1 MSQDKLIK
9 KKWPWITVL
18 ALILV
23 LAVAATSLL
32 VIKPWE
38 PDTPVQETEPA
49 DNIFSGLT
57 MEASSEDL
65 YCLEFTS
72 YSGLFY
78 EDGKNEEV
86 ENVAAILVENR
97 SEEFLEKATITYDAS
112 GETAT
117 FVVTALPAG
126 KKCWVLEQ
134 NRMKI
139 TGGVE
144 FEFLDCVS
152 GFRKDTSLNEDLLGI
167 TYEGDVVTVTN
178 KGDEPLYSVCVYY
191 KNIHDDGNYLGG
203 ITYLISIEEIKAGET
218 QNKRAGHFSESSE
231 IVRTSY
237 LTEM

>member
-9 KKWPWITVL
+9 KKWPWIIAFSLV
-18 ALILV
+18 LV
-23 LAVAATSLL
+23 LAVAATA
-32 VIKPWE
+32 VFIVKPWE
-38 PDTPVQETEPA
+38 PDAPEPDIEPT

-72 YSGLFY
+72 YSGVFY

-97 SEEFLEKATITYDAS
+97 SEDFLEKATITYDAS

-134 NRMKI
+134 NRMAM
-139 TGGVE
+139 TGGIE
-144 FEFLDCVS
+144 FKFLDCVS
-152 GFRKDTSLNEDLLGI
+152 GFRKDTSLNKELLDV
-167 TYEGDVVTVTN
+167 TCEGDVVTVTN
-178 KGDEPLYSVCVYY
+178 KGKEDLYSVCVYY
-191 KNIHDDGNYLGG
+191 KNTHDDGNYLGG

-218 QNKRAGHFSESSE
+218 QDKRAGHFNESSE